1 MEEKLLIHWKYTDK
15 EWENYVEKEKSN
27 KVEDN
32 IYMGIAIFVFGTIVL
47 MLSRDTSLLTGLFF
61 SIPFAILI
69 PFLRIKLSYRHLK
82 KGVKNPEIK
91 VFTNSLLINNHK
103 IVLFADKRHV
113 RQLSIVDTEDNL
125 QLLEFDVEWS
135 TRNGPTNDEFR
146 IPIPIDKMEEAQN
159 FVKKHQF

>member
-91 VFTNSLLINNHK
+91 VFTNSLLINNH
-103 IVLFADKRHV
+103 
-113 RQLSIVDTEDNL
+113 
-125 QLLEFDVEWS
+125 
-135 TRNGPTNDEFR
+135 
-146 IPIPIDKMEEAQN
+146 
-159 FVKKHQF
+159 